1 MHGQLCSENTTKKD
15 KKIRVKI
22 VSHCWRTTLQN
33 SKLLNELNEAVIK
46 YQPSDP

>member
-1 MHGQLCSENTTKKD
+1 MKKKD

-22 VSHCWRTTLQN
+22 VSHCLGGTTLQN
-33 SKLLNELNEAVIK
+33 SKLLNEPNEAVK